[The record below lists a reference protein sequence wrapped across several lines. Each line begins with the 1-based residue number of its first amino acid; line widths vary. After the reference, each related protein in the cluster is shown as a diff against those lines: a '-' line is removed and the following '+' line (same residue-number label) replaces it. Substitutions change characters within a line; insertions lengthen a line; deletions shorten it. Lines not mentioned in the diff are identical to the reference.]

1 MMKDNYIHCHFILLN
16 EPEFVLCYHW
26 IVSPINLRA
35 TSLEKRL
42 GTFMLKLAICWMN
55 NSFWFVNRK
64 AILLHVLCQ
73 NLLAHSLNI
82 FNYLFGFWLS
92 SSILYLLAHGVLVFL
107 LFFWI
112 SLMKG
117 LNVSIK
123 LLAWFVLHASCYLQK
138 TSSSKDVF
146 QLFAEKVRDNKK
158 LESRWAIMQ
167 ETRVEYFRG
176 KDITIFLRNH
186 PEVKQILDSDKD
198 LEVEDIV
205 NTLLMKNLLVRC
217 DRVVKTIRPGKKKLS
232 SWPAHLQIHSVSTLL
247 TIDSNHM
254 QSEYFVFFSPQYM
267 SSSTV
272 IFKHYWDTQA
282 FLLP

>member
-1 MMKDNYIHCHFILLN
+1 
-16 EPEFVLCYHW
+16 
-26 IVSPINLRA
+26 
-35 TSLEKRL
+35 
-42 GTFMLKLAICWMN
+42 
-55 NSFWFVNRK
+55 
-64 AILLHVLCQ
+64 
-73 NLLAHSLNI
+73 
-82 FNYLFGFWLS
+82 
-92 SSILYLLAHGVLVFL
+92 
-107 LFFWI
+107 
-112 SLMKG
+112 MKG

-138 TSSSKDVF
+138 TASSKDVF

-176 KDITIFLRNH
+176 KDITVFLRNH

-254 QSEYFVFFSPQYM
+254 QSDYFVFFSPQYM
-267 SSSTV
+267 SSSIV